1 MERGVGW
8 MNESAVR
15 LEEQIIS
22 LFYLLFL
29 PDGILPDST
38 GLEEVLQFGVENG
51 ITQILADIPGRE
63 ELPEQYKRAGFSK
76 AYLYRCYQK
85 EEKSFKKQEDLR
97 NGFTE

>member
-1 MERGVGW
+1 MAEPD
-8 MNESAVR
+8 
-15 LEEQIIS
+15 IS
-22 LFYLLFL
+22 IGIKKQNLLFL

-51 ITQILADIPGRE
+51 ITKILADIPGRE

-85 EEKSFKKQEDLR
+85 EEKSSKKQEDLR